1 VLNQGGK
8 TLQQGDRLDVY
19 FLGEEL
25 FDPYTKESLG
35 QMEEKIAVVEVVR
48 VNAKTTYAKVVDGD
62 AELIEPEFIVR
73 R

>member
-1 VLNQGGK
+1 
-8 TLQQGDRLDVY
+8 
-19 FLGEEL
+19 
-25 FDPYTKESLG
+25 
-35 QMEEKIAVVEVVR
+35 MEEKIAVVEVVR